1 MLFRSFYNEA
11 RKCLTESKFL
21 EDYIQKQLLQES
33 QVIACT
39 PVISASYLL
48 KEKSFETLFFDEASQ
63 ALEPMT
69 WIPLIKSNRVIFAG
83 DHFQLP
89 PVVKS
94 RDAIQGGLSK
104 TMLERC
110 IKFADCS
117 ELLNKQYRMHHQIME
132 FSNNYFYEGKLEA
145 DITVKDTVIS
155 RNENDELLSTALE
168 FIDTAGCGFEEQINL
183 ETLSSFNPDEVKL
196 LFKHLRKLSG
206 KYLKEFDKNNF
217 DLSVGIITPYRHQ
230 QEFLRQELN
239 SEILDDTVKR
249 NIEIKTIDGFQGEE
263 KDIIY
268 ISFVRSNQKGEIGFL
283 SDVRRT
289 NVAIT
294 RAKKK
299 LIMIGDSATLASNEF
314 YRKLIEYCETK
325 NAYSSAWNLVNEE

>member
-1 MLFRSFYNEA
+1 MLFRS
-11 RKCLTESKFL
+11 
-21 EDYIQKQLLQES
+21 
-33 QVIACT
+33 
-39 PVISASYLL
+39 
-48 KEKSFETLFFDEASQ
+48 
-63 ALEPMT
+63 
-69 WIPLIKSNRVIFAG
+69 
-83 DHFQLP
+83 
-89 PVVKS
+89 
-94 RDAIQGGLSK
+94 
-104 TMLERC
+104 
-110 IKFADCS
+110 
-117 ELLNKQYRMHHQIME
+117 
-132 FSNNYFYEGKLEA
+132 
-145 DITVKDTVIS
+145 TVIS

-268 ISFVRSNQKGEIGFL
+268 ISFVRSNQEGEIGFL